1 RPSTA
6 NASPEVLLLKC
17 LLDGEAY
24 ALWRG
29 FKVKRQLALDV
40 DRWHPAFRVR
50 RLSTFDERQELIGAR
65 LEVTVQVLFVLHV
78 RRSFLCCLT
87 PKLSRAAAGREAHGK
102 LFLPCGLRPDAVSA

>member
-1 RPSTA
+1 KPTLWS
-6 NASPEVLLLKC
+6 VL
-17 LLDGEAY
+17 GG

-65 LEVTVQVLFVLHV
+65 VEVTVQVLFVLHV
-78 RRSFLCCLT
+78 RRAFLCCLT
-87 PKLSRAAAGREAHGK
+87 LDLSRAAKRRRLEGLVRLLSAHHAAAYV
-102 LFLPCGLRPDAVSA
+102 R